1 MHKTLQSRFTVT
13 DRYVRWC
20 TFRGNI
26 AKCKQVFV
34 FWLTFAS
41 TQANMWNFSWLWNYV
56 TPGSL
61 SDGGSRF
68 LIHAMAHQKHRSQ
81 KCMDVRCTTSV
92 RISEDLI
99 WWRPVILTSWQW
111 QSQLGKSPWTVFY
124 VRTSS
129 LYSMHCLTGSQCS
142 CHRTDVIWFEQQ
154 APDNRHVV
162 AFWSSCYHCHQW
174 CQTAVNYNSPTDT
187 WWMHV
192 YLFYIDR
199 QVKATWSATVN
210 LLSIVTSRLCTVS
223 TTLLLLLVCV
233 SFTIIGQPRNSV
245 LIRRV

>member
-1 MHKTLQSRFTVT
+1 MYTKITFLKNKLILIIPNTINK
-13 DRYVRWC
+13 C
-20 TFRGNI
+20 TKHYKVGLL
-26 AKCKQVFV
+26 
-34 FWLTFAS
+34 WLTDMSDDVLSGVILQTSVRILVNVCFNS
-41 TQANMWNFSWLWNYV
+41 SKHVKLSWLWNYV

-129 LYSMHCLTGSQCS
+129 
-142 CHRTDVIWFEQQ
+142 
-154 APDNRHVV
+154 
-162 AFWSSCYHCHQW
+162 
-174 CQTAVNYNSPTDT
+174 
-187 WWMHV
+187 
-192 YLFYIDR
+192 
-199 QVKATWSATVN
+199 
-210 LLSIVTSRLCTVS
+210 
-223 TTLLLLLVCV
+223 
-233 SFTIIGQPRNSV
+233 
-245 LIRRV
+245 